1 MNDLAKLAEELLV
14 TLDSYSGELVKE
26 WLLEDVH
33 LNAILAAL
41 RDAEYWRMGKELR
54 IIDLHD
60 EIEIDAALAN
70 AMRKEGGHERR

>member
-70 AMRKEGGHERR
+70 AMRKDGEHERR